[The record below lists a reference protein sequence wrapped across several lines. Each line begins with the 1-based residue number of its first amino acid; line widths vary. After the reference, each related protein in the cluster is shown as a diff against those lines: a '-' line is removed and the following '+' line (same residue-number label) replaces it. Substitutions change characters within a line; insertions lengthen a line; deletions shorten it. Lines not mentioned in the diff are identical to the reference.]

1 MRAPNGLRFDA
12 NLKWL
17 FTEVPFEERFDA
29 AATAGFTAVE
39 YADPYPYP
47 VARLRRRLADA
58 GLSQVLI
65 NAPMGEPGSPER
77 AGVACLP
84 GHSDRFRADL
94 ERGLDYAVELGSDFL
109 HVLGGIRPA
118 GVGHDRAFATFVANL
133 AWAVERARGT
143 GVCLVL
149 EAQNS
154 RDVPGFLLD
163 TQARA
168 AAVVEALGGDGIGL
182 LLDLYH
188 VQVQEGDLVST
199 LRERLPLV
207 RHIQIAD
214 PPERTE
220 PGSGEIAWPRIF
232 GTLLDA
238 SYPGWIGCEY
248 RPANGTVNGLSWVT
262 EHAGTASTSAASV
275 ASVASAA
282 STVSTASAE
291 GVR

>member
-1 MRAPNGLRFDA
+1 MRTPNGLRFDA

-29 AATAGFTAVE
+29 AAAAGFTAVE

-47 VARLRRRLADA
+47 AARLRRRLDDA
-58 GLSQVLI
+58 GLHQVLI

-84 GHSDRFRADL
+84 GYADRFRADL
-94 ERGLDYAVELGSDFL
+94 ERGLDYAAELGCDFL
-109 HVLGGIRPA
+109 HVLGGVRPA
-118 GVGHDRAFATFVANL
+118 DVSHDRAFATFVTNL
-133 AWAVERARGT
+133 GWAVERARGT
-143 GVCLVL
+143 GICLVL

-168 AAVVEALGGDGIGL
+168 ASVVEALDGNGIGL

-188 VQVQEGDLVST
+188 VQVQEGDLLST
-199 LRERLPLV
+199 LRERLPQV
-207 RHIQIAD
+207 RHVQIAD
-214 PPERTE
+214 PPDRAE
-220 PGSGEIAWPRIF
+220 PGTGEISWPRVF
-232 GTLLDA
+232 GALLDA

-248 RPANGTVNGLSWVT
+248 RPADGTVNGLSWLTEQAGAAVT
-262 EHAGTASTSAASV
+262 TTEGT
-275 ASVASAA
+275 
-282 STVSTASAE
+282 
-291 GVR
+291 R

>member
-17 FTEVPFEERFDA
+17 FTELPFEERFEA
-29 AATAGFTAVE
+29 AAAAGFTAVE

-47 VARLRRRLADA
+47 AGRLRRRLTDA
-58 GLSQVLI
+58 GLRQVLI
-65 NAPMGEPGSPER
+65 NAPMGKPGSPER

-84 GHSDRFRADL
+84 GRADRFRTDL
-94 ERGLDYAVELGSDFL
+94 ERGLDYATELECDFL
-109 HVLGGIRPA
+109 HVLGGIRPTD
-118 GVGHDRAFATFVANL
+118 VSHDRAFATYVTNL
-133 AWAVERARGT
+133 VWAVEQTRGT
-143 GVCLVL
+143 GVCLVI

-168 AAVVEALGGDGIGL
+168 ASAVEAVGEPNRLGL

-199 LRERLPLV
+199 LRKHLPRV
-207 RHIQIAD
+207 RHLQIAD
-214 PPERTE
+214 PPDRTE
-220 PGSGEIAWPRIF
+220 PGSGEVSWPRVF
-232 GTLLDA
+232 DTLLDA

-248 RPANGTVNGLSWVT
+248 RPANGTVNGLSWLT
-262 EHAGTASTSAASV
+262 EQAGTARTP
-275 ASVASAA
+275 
-282 STVSTASAE
+282 AE
-291 GVR
+291 GTR

>member
-29 AATAGFTAVE
+29 AAGAGFTAVE

-47 VARLRRRLADA
+47 AAQLRRRLADA
-58 GLSQVLI
+58 GLHQVLI
-65 NAPMGEPGSPER
+65 NAPMGEPGSPEW

-84 GHSDRFRADL
+84 GHADRFRADL
-94 ERGLDYAVELGSDFL
+94 ERGLDYAVELGCDHL
-109 HVLGGIRPA
+109 HVLGGVRPA
-118 GVGHDRAFATFVANL
+118 GVSHDRAFATFVTNL

-149 EAQNS
+149 EAQNG
-154 RDVPGFLLD
+154 RDAPGFLLD

-168 AAVVEALGGDGIGL
+168 AAVVEALDGDGIGL

-199 LRERLPLV
+199 LREHLPRV

-220 PGSGEIAWPRIF
+220 PGTGEISWPRVF

-248 RPANGTVNGLSWVT
+248 RPTDGTVNGLSWLA
-262 EHAGTASTSAASV
+262 EQAGTAVNA
-275 ASVASAA
+275 
-282 STVSTASAE
+282 TAGA
-291 GVR
+291 R

>member
-29 AATAGFTAVE
+29 AAAAGFTGVE

-47 VARLRRRLADA
+47 AARLHGRLVDA
-58 GLSQVLI
+58 GLHQVLI
-65 NAPMGEPGSPER
+65 NTPVGEPGSAER

-84 GHSDRFRADL
+84 GRADRFRADL

-109 HVLGGIRPA
+109 HVLGGVRPP
-118 GVGHDRAFATFVANL
+118 GVSHDRAFATLVTNL
-133 AWAVERARGT
+133 AWAIERARDT
-143 GVCLVL
+143 GVCLVV
-149 EAQNS
+149 EAQNG
-154 RDVPGFLLD
+154 RDAPGFLLD

-168 AAVVEALGGDGIGL
+168 AAVVEALGGDGLGL
-182 LLDLYH
+182 LLDVYH
-188 VQVQEGDLVST
+188 LQVQEGDLVST
-199 LRERLPLV
+199 LREQLPRV

-214 PPERTE
+214 PPDRTE
-220 PGSGEIAWPRIF
+220 PGGGEISWPRVF

-248 RPANGTVNGLSWVT
+248 RPADGTVNGLSWLAELT
-262 EHAGTASTSAASV
+262 APAGTSTG
-275 ASVASAA
+275 
-282 STVSTASAE
+282 E
-291 GVR
+291 PR

>member
-29 AATAGFTAVE
+29 AADAGFTGVE

-47 VARLRRRLADA
+47 AAGLRRRLADA
-58 GLSQVLI
+58 GLHQVLI
-65 NAPMGEPGSPER
+65 NTPVGEPGSPER
-77 AGVACLP
+77 AGAACLP
-84 GHSDRFRADL
+84 GRTDRFRADL

-109 HVLGGIRPA
+109 HVLGGVRPPE
-118 GVGHDRAFATFVANL
+118 VGHDRAFATFVGNL

-154 RDVPGFLLD
+154 RDAPGFLLD

-168 AAVVEALGGDGIGL
+168 AAVVEALGGEGDGDGALGL

-188 VQVQEGDLVST
+188 VQVQEGDLVTT
-199 LRERLPLV
+199 LREQLPRV
-207 RHIQIAD
+207 RHLQIAD
-214 PPERTE
+214 PPDRTE
-220 PGSGEIAWPRIF
+220 PGTGEISWPRVF

-238 SYPGWIGCEY
+238 GYAGWIGCEY
-248 RPANGTVNGLSWVT
+248 RPADGTVNGLSWIS
-262 EHAGTASTSAASV
+262 ELAGV
-275 ASVASAA
+275 A
-282 STVSTASAE
+282 
-291 GVR
+291 R

>member
-29 AATAGFTAVE
+29 AAAAGFTGVE

-47 VARLRRRLADA
+47 AARLRRRLDDA
-58 GLSQVLI
+58 GLHQVLI

-84 GHSDRFRADL
+84 GRAGEFRGDL
-94 ERGLDYAVELGSDFL
+94 ERGLDYAAELGSDFL
-109 HVLGGIRPA
+109 HVLGGIRPPD
-118 GVGHDRAFATFVANL
+118 VSHDRAFATFVTNL

-149 EAQNS
+149 EAQND

-168 AAVVEALGGDGIGL
+168 AAVVEALGGDGVGL

-188 VQVQEGDLVST
+188 VQVQEGDLVAT
-199 LRERLPLV
+199 LREHLPRV
-207 RHIQIAD
+207 RHLQIAD
-214 PPERTE
+214 PPDRTE
-220 PGSGEIAWPRIF
+220 PGSGEISWQRVF

-238 SYPGWIGCEY
+238 SYQGWIGCEY
-248 RPANGTVNGLSWVT
+248 RPADGTVNGLSWVGR
-262 EHAGTASTSAASV
+262 HCGAAASP
-275 ASVASAA
+275 
-282 STVSTASAE
+282 AE
-291 GVR
+291 ARR

>member
-17 FTEVPFEERFDA
+17 FTEVPFEQRFDA
-29 AATAGFTAVE
+29 AAAAGFTAVE

-47 VARLRRRLADA
+47 AARLRRRLTDA
-58 GLSQVLI
+58 GLHQVLI
-65 NAPMGEPGSPER
+65 NVPMGEPGSPER

-84 GHSDRFRADL
+84 GRTDQFRTDL
-94 ERGLDYAVELGSDFL
+94 ERGLDYAVELGSEYL
-109 HVLGGIRPA
+109 HVLGGVRPA
-118 GVGHDRAFATFVANL
+118 DVSHDRAFATFVANL
-133 AWAVERARGT
+133 IWAVERARGT
-143 GVCLVL
+143 GVSLVL
-149 EAQNS
+149 EAQNA

-199 LRERLPLV
+199 LREQLPRV
-207 RHIQIAD
+207 QHIQIAD
-214 PPERTE
+214 PPDRTE
-220 PGSGEIAWPRIF
+220 PGSGEISWQRVF
-232 GTLLDA
+232 GTLLHA

-248 RPANGTVNGLSWVT
+248 RPANGTVNGLSWLA
-262 EHAGTASTSAASV
+262 EHAGAAVTSAA
-275 ASVASAA
+275 
-282 STVSTASAE
+282 
-291 GVR
+291 GPR